1 MRISHFQSAIAKKG
15 AVYVKDSFYDV
26 AIRAELIDGVLKT
39 FLKHKSSKEVE
50 VPQDYDT
57 FCQVLFGGNEIT
69 KKEYDK
75 Y

>member
-1 MRISHFQSAIAKKG
+1 MQISHFQSAIAKKG

-26 AIRAELIDGVLKT
+26 AIRAVMSDGVLKT

-50 VPQDYDT
+50 VPQDNET
-57 FCQVLFGGNEIT
+57 FCQVLLGGKEIS

>member
-1 MRISHFQSAIAKKG
+1 MQLSHFQTAIAKKG

-26 AIRAELIDGVLKT
+26 AIRAVSEEGVLKT

-50 VPQDYDT
+50 VPQDNDT
-57 FCQVLFGGNEIT
+57 FCQVLLGGEEIT
-69 KKEYDK
+69 KKEYDR